1 MDVHINGIESMS
13 EDKGGEVKFCG
24 QEVIDQDVKDCKVRV
39 VVIDSNTDF
48 NGLTQVGLS
57 FTENNKT
64 LKT

>member
-13 EDKGGEVKFCG
+13 EDKGGEVNFRG
-24 QEVIDQDVKDCKVRV
+24 QEGMDQDVHDCKVRV
-39 VVIDSNTDF
+39 VVINSKTDF